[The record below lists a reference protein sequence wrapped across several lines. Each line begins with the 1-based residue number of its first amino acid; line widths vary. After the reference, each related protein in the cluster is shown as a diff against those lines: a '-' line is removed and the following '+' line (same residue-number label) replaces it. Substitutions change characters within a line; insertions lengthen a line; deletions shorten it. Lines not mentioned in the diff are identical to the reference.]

1 MKLKEYQGKEEMLS
15 AIREEAIDMISCII
29 NDWDEYTNKNKVSAI
44 NGVLNFLAGLEVSL
58 LDAEKEN

>member
-15 AIREEAIDMISCII
+15 AIREEAIDTISCII